1 MTSSWLLGI
10 VSTVGVLPLSTRA
23 RQVCFYKIV
32 HPGLG
37 TIRLEFKQNVMKDV
51 CFLLLLLCFVNSS
64 LHRKSQVFVNAF
76 ELHRTCMLLYSAVNP
91 SIVQIL
97 RIDWEWMN
105 DDVEIHVTSFSMM
118 SYGAICTK
126 ILVDPYR
133 RLYHINSLY
142 LAAKICN
149 K

>member
-1 MTSSWLLGI
+1 M

-97 RIDWEWMN
+97 RTDREWMN
-105 DDVEIHVTSFSMM
+105 DDVEIHVTPFSMM

>member
-1 MTSSWLLGI
+1 M
-10 VSTVGVLPLSTRA
+10 GVLPLSTRA
-23 RQVCFYKIV
+23 RQVCFSEIV

-37 TIRLEFKQNVMKDV
+37 TIRLEFKRNVIKDF
-51 CFLLLLLCFVNSS
+51 FLLLLLLFFVNSS
-64 LHRKSQVFVNAF
+64 LHHKSQVFC

-97 RIDWEWMN
+97 RIDREWMN
-105 DDVEIHVTSFSMM
+105 DDVEIHVTSFSMT
-118 SYGAICTK
+118 SYGAICAK

-133 RLYHINSLY
+133 CLYHINSLY